1 MHISIKTR
9 YFMSHFLAVIL
20 VSGSIGTYFYL
31 SAVDSLMENLRG
43 RLANTAAL
51 AAESVDLAGLET
63 VHGPGDTAQPGYVKG
78 LAMLRRL
85 RSTNPDIAYVYV
97 MRRTGDGVTFVLDS
111 DESEA
116 QALPGRPYA
125 NPPDSLLAGFSG
137 PAVDDKLY
145 EDDWGVFMS
154 GYAPLRGGQ
163 DAFLLG
169 IDMRDAEVGRKL
181 WRLRLSGL
189 VSLSLSLGLA
199 FVFSTV
205 LARRINRPLRLF
217 MDACAAVAEGKVGAQ
232 VEVRT
237 GDELERLGVAINDM
251 SERLKDH
258 ELRRAQDEARL
269 IRSRDEL
276 EARVRERT
284 SELSRL
290 NALLVHE
297 IEERKRA
304 EEKLF
309 QAAMTDTLT
318 GLPNRRAMEQQL
330 AVQVARVA
338 RGGMPFAVLL
348 CDVDRFKSVNDA
360 FGHEAGDEFLR
371 AAAQVMTASVR
382 AGDMVCR
389 WGGEEFLFLL
399 ADTDLEGGI
408 VAATKLC
415 QAMDALRVPVDGFM
429 VARSISIGVS
439 VCVDCRDKDEVLR
452 FADEALYEAKNSGR
466 NRVAS
471 RVSETAT
478 AASS

>member
-9 YFMSHFLAVIL
+9 YFMSHFLAVVL

-43 RLANTAAL
+43 RLASTAAL

-63 VHGPGDTAQPGYVKG
+63 VREPGDTAQPGYVEG

-97 MRRTGDGVTFVLDS
+97 MRRMGDAVSFVLDS
-111 DESEA
+111 DESQA
-116 QALPGRPYA
+116 QALPGRPYPD
-125 NPPDSLLAGFSG
+125 PPAALSAGFSG
-137 PAVDDKLY
+137 PSVDDKLY
-145 EDDWGVFMS
+145 EDEWGVFMS

-163 DAFLLG
+163 GAYLLG

-199 FVFSTV
+199 FVFATV

-217 MDACAAVAEGKVGAQ
+217 MDACAAVAEDKAGAR
-232 VEVRT
+232 VDVRT

-251 SERLKDH
+251 SMRLEDN
-258 ELRRAQDEARL
+258 ELRRTQAEARL

-276 EARVRERT
+276 EVRVRERT
-284 SELSRL
+284 IELSRL

-330 AVQVARVA
+330 TAQAARVA
-338 RGGMPFAVLL
+338 RGGSPFAVLL

-371 AAAQVMTASVR
+371 AAAQVMASSVR

-399 ADTDLEGGI
+399 ADTDLEGGL
-408 VAATKLC
+408 VAANKLR
-415 QAMDALRVPVDGFM
+415 QAMEALRVPVDGFM
-429 VARSISIGVS
+429 VARSISVGVS
-439 VCVDCRDKDEVLR
+439 VCADCRDKEEVLR
-452 FADEALYEAKNSGR
+452 LADEALYEAKNSGR
-466 NRVAS
+466 NQVAFRVLA
-471 RVSETAT
+471 AAA
-478 AASS
+478 AASA

>member
-9 YFMSHFLAVIL
+9 YFMSHFLAVVL

-31 SAVDSLMENLRG
+31 SALDSLIENLRG

-51 AAESVDLAGLET
+51 AAESMDVASFEA
-63 VHGPGDTAQPGYVKG
+63 VRGPGDTDLPGYVTG
-78 LAMLRRL
+78 LATLRRL

-97 MRRTGDGVTFVLDS
+97 MRRTGDAVTFVLDS

-116 QALPGRPYA
+116 QALPGRPYPD
-125 NPPDSLLAGFSG
+125 PPAALLAGFSG
-137 PAVDDKLY
+137 PSVDDKLY
-145 EDDWGVFMS
+145 EDEWGVFMS

-163 DAFLLG
+163 GVYLLG

-181 WRLRLSGL
+181 WRLRLSGM

-199 FVFSTV
+199 FVFATV

-217 MDACAAVAEGKVGAQ
+217 MDACAAVAEGKAGAR
-232 VEVRT
+232 VDVRT

-251 SERLKDH
+251 SMRLEDH
-258 ELRRAQDEARL
+258 ELRRTQAEARL

-276 EARVRERT
+276 EVRVRERT
-284 SELSRL
+284 IELSRL

-318 GLPNRRAMEQQL
+318 ELPNRRAMEQQL
-330 AVQVARVA
+330 TAQAARVA
-338 RGGMPFAVLL
+338 RGGRPFAVLL
-348 CDVDRFKSVNDA
+348 CDIDRFKSVNDA

-371 AAAQVMTASVR
+371 AAAQVMASSVR

-399 ADTDLEGGI
+399 ADTDLEGGL
-408 VAATKLC
+408 VAANKLR
-415 QAMDALRVPVDGFM
+415 QAMEALRVPVDGFL
-429 VARSISIGVS
+429 VARSISVGVS
-439 VCVDCRDKDEVLR
+439 VCADCRDKEEVLR
-452 FADEALYEAKNSGR
+452 LADEALYEAKNSGR
-466 NRVAS
+466 NQVAFRVLA
-471 RVSETAT
+471 AAA
-478 AASS
+478 AASA